1 MNGKIYFFEPDARLA
16 GRLIDYWMSHGM
28 AQYSFSYYSD
38 VSKLSEA
45 ASAVPDLWILDRSIT
60 QSGVRIPAGN
70 ILWWTDSP
78 EDTGAAFKYRSAE
91 VLMHTILGQ
100 LHGAEAHGHTEGAQV
115 ISLYSPVRQ
124 RLQTAFG
131 IQLAHLLAR
140 NGRILYLNLE
150 GYSGF
155 ERLLSGPFSKDISD
169 FIYYVTQSSEN
180 ISLITQN
187 FTHRLGEAD
196 MIPPVLNP
204 RNLQEITEE
213 MWIHMLQEVRTCGLY
228 DYIVLDI
235 SDFVQGIF
243 SILEESRFIFSPMS
257 SDAAAMAKWD
267 QYRSILEES
276 GREDILKRTS
286 MLQIHTELLPAFTL
300 EPCFTESWSEQVS
313 RAAEEAG
320 LI

>member
-1 MNGKIYFFEPDARLA
+1 M
-16 GRLIDYWMSHGM
+16 
-28 AQYSFSYYSD
+28 
-38 VSKLSEA
+38 
-45 ASAVPDLWILDRSIT
+45 
-60 QSGVRIPAGN
+60 
-70 ILWWTDSP
+70 
-78 EDTGAAFKYRSAE
+78 
-91 VLMHTILGQ
+91 
-100 LHGAEAHGHTEGAQV
+100 

-124 RLQTAFG
+124 RLQTSFG

-213 MWIHMLQEVRTCGLY
+213 MWIHMLQEVRACGLY

-243 SILEESRFIFSPMS
+243 SILGESRFIFSPMP
-257 SDAAAMAKWD
+257 SDAAAMEKWE

-286 MLQIHTELLPAFTL
+286 MLQIYTELLPTFTL